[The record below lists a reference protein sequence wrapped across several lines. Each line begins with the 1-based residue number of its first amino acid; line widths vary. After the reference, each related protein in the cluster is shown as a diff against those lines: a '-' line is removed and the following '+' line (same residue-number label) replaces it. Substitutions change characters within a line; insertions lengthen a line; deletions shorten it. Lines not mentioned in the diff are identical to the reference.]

1 VIPETQVPT
10 RRESALPSRRGGA
23 TDIEKNADDSSTNY
37 HQNTLRRKISSETK
51 MASVT
56 LEIQDA
62 LAVVTISNSP
72 LNLFTWEMLDELSDI
87 IDQVAAAPL
96 RALLLKANGQHFSAG
111 ADVPA
116 MFEGLST
123 HAAEAHLIK
132 HIPLMARLQELPI
145 PTIAAV
151 RGLCLTAGLEIVL
164 RCDVLWASETAQFAQ
179 LEAMIGATTLLG
191 GAQILC
197 ERAGPARAM
206 EICYSTSIYGVNDF
220 ERWGIVTRILPD
232 AVLDDEAAKFAK
244 QLSAGPARAFQ
255 ATKRL
260 IRTAAQDGA
269 CAADRLVGAVGAP
282 LLETHDMQAG
292 VKAVAEHGAR
302 SFRGK
307 FAFQGR

>member
-1 VIPETQVPT
+1 MP
-10 RRESALPSRRGGA
+10 
-23 TDIEKNADDSSTNY
+23 
-37 HQNTLRRKISSETK
+37 
-51 MASVT
+51 SVT
-56 LEIQDA
+56 LEIDDA
-62 LAVVTISNSP
+62 LGVVTISRPP
-72 LNLFTWEMLDELSDI
+72 LNLFTWEIMDEFREI
-87 IDQVAAAPL
+87 IDQIATAPV
-96 RALLLKANGQHFSAG
+96 RALLLKASGSHFSAG
-111 ADVPA
+111 ADVPS
-116 MFEGLST
+116 MFGGLPA
-123 HAAEAHLIK
+123 HAAEAHIAK
-132 HIPLMARLQELPI
+132 NVALMERIRDIPI

-151 RGLCLTAGLEIVL
+151 RGMCLTAGLEIVL

-179 LEAMIGATTLLG
+179 LEAAIGATTLLG

-244 QLSAGPARAFQ
+244 QLSSGPERAFQ

-260 IRTAAQDGA
+260 VRAAAQDGA

-292 VKAVAEHGAR
+292 VK
-302 SFRGK
+302 
-307 FAFQGR
+307 

>member
-1 VIPETQVPT
+1 
-10 RRESALPSRRGGA
+10 
-23 TDIEKNADDSSTNY
+23 
-37 HQNTLRRKISSETK
+37 

-56 LEIQDA
+56 LEIHDA
-62 LAVVTISNSP
+62 LAVVTISRSP

-96 RALLLKANGQHFSAG
+96 RALLLKANGQNFSAG

-116 MFEGLST
+116 MFEGLSAQ
-123 HAAEAHLIK
+123 AAEAHLVK

-164 RCDVLWASETAQFAQ
+164 RCDVLWASERAQFAQ

-206 EICYSTSIYGVNDF
+206 EICYSTSIYGVGDF

-232 AVLDDEAAKFAK
+232 AKLDEDVVKFAK
-244 QLSAGPARAFQ
+244 KLSEGPARAFQ

-260 IRTAAQDGA
+260 IRAAAQDGA
-269 CAADRLVGAVGAP
+269 SAADRLVGVVGAP
-282 LLETHDMQAG
+282 LLETHDMRAG

-302 SFRGK
+302 NFKGK

>member
-1 VIPETQVPT
+1 
-10 RRESALPSRRGGA
+10 
-23 TDIEKNADDSSTNY
+23 
-37 HQNTLRRKISSETK
+37 

-56 LEIQDA
+56 LEIDDA
-62 LAVVTISNSP
+62 LAVVTISRPP
-72 LNLFTWEMLDELSDI
+72 LNLFTWEMWDELSDVV
-87 IDQVAAAPL
+87 DRVAAAPL
-96 RALLLKANGQHFSAG
+96 RALLLKASGQHFSAG

-116 MFEGLST
+116 MFESLSA
-123 HAAEAHLIK
+123 HAAEAHLVKYIS
-132 HIPLMARLQELPI
+132 LMERLQELPI

-151 RGLCLTAGLEIVL
+151 RGFCLTAGLEIVL

-244 QLSAGPARAFQ
+244 QLSSGPARAFQ

-260 IRTAAQDGA
+260 IRAAAQDGA

>member
-1 VIPETQVPT
+1 
-10 RRESALPSRRGGA
+10 
-23 TDIEKNADDSSTNY
+23 
-37 HQNTLRRKISSETK
+37 

-116 MFEGLST
+116 MFGGLSA
-123 HAAEAHLIK
+123 HAAEAHLAK

-151 RGLCLTAGLEIVL
+151 RGLCLTAGLELVL

-206 EICYSTSIYGVNDF
+206 EICYSTSRGHRDENF
-220 ERWGIVTRILPD
+220 SGCGTRRRSREIRETTLLGSCTSVSSDQTPD
-232 AVLDDEAAKFAK
+232 QSSCSRRGLRRRSPCRRCRRSPFGDARHAGWSESCRRTRRT
-244 QLSAGPARAFQ
+244 QLQRQVRVSGQVSGGRRSADA
-255 ATKRL
+255 
-260 IRTAAQDGA
+260 
-269 CAADRLVGAVGAP
+269 
-282 LLETHDMQAG
+282 
-292 VKAVAEHGAR
+292 
-302 SFRGK
+302 SSSN
-307 FAFQGR
+307 

>member
-1 VIPETQVPT
+1 
-10 RRESALPSRRGGA
+10 
-23 TDIEKNADDSSTNY
+23 
-37 HQNTLRRKISSETK
+37 

-72 LNLFTWEMLDELSDI
+72 LNLFTWEMLDQLSDI
-87 IDQVAAAPL
+87 IDEVTAAPI

-116 MFEGLST
+116 MFERLST
-123 HAAEAHLIK
+123 HAAEAHLVR

-151 RGLCLTAGLEIVL
+151 QGLCLTAGLEIVL
-164 RCDVLWASETAQFAQ
+164 RCDLLWASETAQFAQ

-206 EICYSTSIYGVNDF
+206 EICYSTSIYGVVDF
-220 ERWGIVTRILPD
+220 EKWGIVTKILPD
-232 AVLDDEAAKFAK
+232 AELDGDAVKFAK
-244 QLSAGPARAFQ
+244 QLSKGPTRAFQ

-260 IRTAAQDGA
+260 IRAAAQDGA

-282 LLETHDMQAG
+282 LLETDDMRAG

-302 SFRGK
+302 NFKGK
-307 FAFQGR
+307 FTFQGS